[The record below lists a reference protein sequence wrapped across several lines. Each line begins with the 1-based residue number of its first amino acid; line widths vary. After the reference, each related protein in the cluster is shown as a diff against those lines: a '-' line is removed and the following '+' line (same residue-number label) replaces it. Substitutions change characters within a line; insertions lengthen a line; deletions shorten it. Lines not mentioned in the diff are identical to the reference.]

1 MIGLHDTIKTFCPR
15 PKSDLGNIQFQ
26 QSCSKTFFVSTQRR
40 LTQCQSHKAV
50 WSGETVFKLE
60 SSIVDA
66 ILNGTGALCISLCP
80 LLNLPLCFAFPPLL
94 SLFCWKLPHKESILG
109 QFKVSSEWLDSAK
122 CTVPL
127 CSKNSIERLFAERQ
141 HNAKLREENMGAA
154 TNFLCCEMVE

>member
-1 MIGLHDTIKTFCPR
+1 M
-15 PKSDLGNIQFQ
+15 
-26 QSCSKTFFVSTQRR
+26 
-40 LTQCQSHKAV
+40 
-50 WSGETVFKLE
+50 
-60 SSIVDA
+60 
-66 ILNGTGALCISLCP
+66 CP

-94 SLFCWKLPHKESILG
+94 SLFCWKLPPHKESILG

-154 TNFLCCEMVE
+154 TYFLLYSEMPDGGRHTLGEHQISEHSCQRLSKEVQFWFGIDIRIFISPLLPRLLFSTVRCSIPHPTQGSSPCPI